1 MTYETLTPR
10 LNTESRQDQI
20 ARAAL
25 TLAADGLRAVTIS
38 AVAEAVGLVPSAL
51 YRHFKSRNEMLRAAF
66 MLLRSMLEDNVQ
78 CSAMETNALVGLE
91 RFWRRHLG
99 LFHTH
104 GAIPRILFSE
114 DVAGPGSPFRPML
127 IEGQDHLIAG
137 ISRIIAQGQQ
147 SGQIRPD
154 VESYDLAVMFLG
166 QILMPAHMFFIRRG
180 EFDIENQ
187 VERNWLIFR
196 SMLKMHQPKEP

>member
-99 LFHTH
+99 LFRTH